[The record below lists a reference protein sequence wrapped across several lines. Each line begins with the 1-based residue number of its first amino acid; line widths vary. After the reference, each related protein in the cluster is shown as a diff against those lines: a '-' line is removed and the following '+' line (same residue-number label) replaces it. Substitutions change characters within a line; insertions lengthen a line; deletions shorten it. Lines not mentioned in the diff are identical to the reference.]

1 MNKRDIPYQLSEYSR
16 WEIFTII
23 RATMHLKKYHK
34 LTKDD
39 ETLDEMVEELEN
51 E

>member
-1 MNKRDIPYQLSEYSR
+1 MNKRELAYELADYSR
-16 WEIFTII
+16 REIFTII

-34 LTKDD
+34 LTKEN
-39 ETLDEMVEELEN
+39 ETLDELVEELEN